1 MSQNLSHTGQSLDNA
16 INLRVGWTQSP
27 NRRGT
32 INLLWSCLFTVFLCT
47 WTVLCLNVPA
57 RDDGFWVQ
65 VRRKARWSLIAVFG
79 PEILVSF
86 ASGQWASA
94 RRSVAAFREL
104 DHPEWTIRHAYYSDM
119 GGFVLQTKDYKA
131 FPVNSVQVH
140 WLVKKKY
147 LEIPRITA
155 KEIID
160 KSKADTFAKVV
171 TIIQTSWF
179 MLQCI
184 GRAAQ
189 HLTFTTLELTTVA
202 FVCCTL
208 PTYYFWLRKPLD
220 VFTPTIITTEFSMA
234 DIIAGEGGAAK
245 EDYKQTPLDFVD
257 TNGPSWSLTVMP
269 RIKVRCG
276 PQERPLPRLPNDRL
290 PHVKGF
296 EQFTLFSITMFYSAI
311 HSIGWNFSF
320 ATIPEKYLWRTSALT
335 HLLATFAFWVI
346 DRHQSWLNRGR
357 YRAAAHRILHLLTR
371 RCPKKK
377 SGRLESSDRQ
387 EDTENGIKVLEP
399 YTTYRVPMYEVVSV
413 TIVVLLYA
421 IARLYLL
428 VEVFLAL
435 RSLPE
440 SAYADVQWSCFIPH
454 L

>member
-1 MSQNLSHTGQSLDNA
+1 
-16 INLRVGWTQSP
+16 
-27 NRRGT
+27 
-32 INLLWSCLFTVFLCT
+32 
-47 WTVLCLNVPA
+47 
-57 RDDGFWVQ
+57 
-65 VRRKARWSLIAVFG
+65 
-79 PEILVSF
+79 
-86 ASGQWASA
+86 
-94 RRSVAAFREL
+94 
-104 DHPEWTIRHAYYSDM
+104 M
-119 GGFVLQTKDYKA
+119 GGFVLETKDRQV
-131 FPVNSVQVH
+131 FPINSVQIH

-147 LEIPRITA
+147 IGVPRITA
-155 KEIID
+155 EEIID
-160 KSKADTFAKVV
+160 KSKADTFAKIV

-189 HLTFTTLELTTVA
+189 HLTFTTLELATIA

-220 VFTPTIITTEFSMA
+220 VFMPTIITTESSMA
-234 DIIAGEGGAAK
+234 DIIAAEGDATK
-245 EDYKQTPLDFVD
+245 DSDYKQTPLDFVD

-269 RIKVRCG
+269 RIKCRCG

-296 EQFTLFSITMFYSAI
+296 EQFTLFLITMVYSAV
-311 HSIGWNFSF
+311 HSIGWNFNF
-320 ATIPEKYLWRTSALT
+320 ATMPEKYLWRTSALT

-357 YRAAAHRILHLLTR
+357 YRAAAHRILHSRIWR
-371 RCPKKK
+371 RPKK
-377 SGRLESSDRQ
+377 SGRLKSSDCQ
-387 EDTENGIKVLEP
+387 EDTENGGIKVLEP
-399 YTTYRVPMYEVVSV
+399 YTTYKVPMYEVVSV
-413 TIVVLLYA
+413 TIVVGLYA

-440 SAYADVQWSCFIPH
+440 SAYTDVQWSCFFPH
-454 L
+454 M